1 MIGIFDRDEIT
12 YGKKN
17 IAKIQKSDR
26 AFIKKSNQKTKSKK
40 SAFDINLNF

>member
-1 MIGIFDRDEIT
+1 MIGIFNRDEIT